1 MRIKL
6 MWRLLCL
13 GVALGLAI
21 ILAACN
27 SGGGSSGGGS
37 GDYDYLY
44 RMNAIE
50 LSGHT
55 IRWANNIISVNA
67 GNVPGVPAAFNQW
80 ASASGGAVGFVY
92 TGGGA
97 NVRLRYG
104 STGGCGVTYISFNS
118 AGLITSVSMII
129 ERSQAYCDGGL
140 AATVT
145 HEAGHAIGFMG
156 HDTTG
161 IMHPYKAGPLTSQQG
176 NMIRLLYSMPPGTDI
191 TGKLRGVKVAG
202 RSSKYDSQ
210 GKRVYHLVIRK
221 ACK

>member
-1 MRIKL
+1 MRR
-6 MWRLLCL
+6 WLCL
-13 GVALGLAI
+13 GAALGLAVM
-21 ILAACN
+21 LAACN
-27 SGGGSSGGGS
+27 SGGGGGGSGGS

-50 LSGHT
+50 LGGHT
-55 IRWANNIISVNA
+55 IRWPNNIISVSSGGVA
-67 GNVPGVPAAFNQW
+67 GVAAAFNQW
-80 ASASGGAVGFVY
+80 ASASGGAVGFVF

-97 NVRLRYG
+97 NVKMRYG

-118 AGLITSVSMII
+118 AGLITKVSMVI
-129 ERSQAYCDGGL
+129 ERSQASCDGGL

-161 IMHPYKAGPLTSQQG
+161 IMHPYQAGPITSQQG
-176 NMIRLLYSMPPGTDI
+176 EMIRLLYSMPPGTDI
-191 TGKLRGVKVAG
+191 TGKLRGAKVAG
-202 RSSKYDSQ
+202 RSSKYDSR

-221 ACK
+221 ACDK